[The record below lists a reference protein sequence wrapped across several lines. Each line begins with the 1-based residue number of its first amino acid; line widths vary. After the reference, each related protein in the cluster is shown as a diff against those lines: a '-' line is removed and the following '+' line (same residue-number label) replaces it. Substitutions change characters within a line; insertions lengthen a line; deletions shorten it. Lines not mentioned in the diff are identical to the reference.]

1 MHEQSKINEAEY
13 FYSQTLK
20 HREKRN
26 EFKYNLSAFLSA
38 ARSVLQY
45 ILKEAQTKPGGQNWY
60 DTTVISDRILSFF
73 KEKRD
78 INIHEEPVEPNR
90 NITAELKETVR
101 VTESIITILRDAEGN
116 IKEKETVSSKQH
128 KDEED
133 EKLKARTRITY
144 KFDDW
149 SGNEDVVTL
158 CREYLYK
165 LKNIVKDGQN
175 KGFFS

>member
-13 FYSQTLK
+13 FYSQILK

-26 EFKYNLSAFLSA
+26 EFKYNISAFLSA

-45 ILKEAQTKPGGQNWY
+45 ILKEAQTKPAVQYWY
-60 DTTVISDRILSFF
+60 DTTVIIDPILSFF
-73 KEKRD
+73 RDKRD

-90 NITAELKETVR
+90 NITKELRETVH
-101 VTESIITILRDAEGN
+101 TSESITIILRDAEGN
-116 IKEKETVSSKQH
+116 IKEKQTMSSKQP

-133 EKLKARTRITY
+133 ENLKAKTRITY

-149 SGNEDVVTL
+149 SGNEDVITL
-158 CREYLYK
+158 CREYLDK
-165 LKNIVKDGQN
+165 LKTIVTDAQN
-175 KGFFS
+175 KGFLS